1 MPEVTGDGKRYR
13 AEMPDLDPRLVALYD
28 ADNPNGPD
36 HDFYRAVGAE
46 TEARWVVDLGCGT
59 GILTVTLA
67 GSGRSVVG
75 VDPSRTML
83 AAARA
88 RPGAEAV
95 TWLLGDSRVLPPRS
109 ADLAVMTG
117 NVAQH
122 IGDPDWSRTLADLHR
137 ALRRGGTLAF
147 ESRNPAT
154 RAWRAWSAPE
164 RTTRSTADGPLEEWT
179 EAEEVAPGVVE
190 LTAHNHFVAT
200 GEHIVETQALHF
212 RDRATLERDLAAAE
226 FAVTAVYGDWQR
238 GPVTDSSSVLVVL
251 AVAR

>member
-1 MPEVTGDGKRYR
+1 
-13 AEMPDLDPRLVALYD
+13 MPDLDPRLVALYD
-28 ADNPNGPD
+28 ADNPDGPD
-36 HDFYRAVGAE
+36 HDFFRAVAAE
-46 TEARWVVDLGCGT
+46 TGARSVIDLGCGT
-59 GILTVTLA
+59 GLLTVTLA
-67 GSGRSVVG
+67 GTGRSVVG

-95 TWLLGDSRVLPPRS
+95 TWLLGDSSVLPPGS
-109 ADLAVMTG
+109 ADLAVMSG

-137 ALRRGGTLAF
+137 ALRRGGTLVF
-147 ESRNPAT
+147 ESRNPAA

-190 LTAHNHFVAT
+190 LTAYNHFVRT
-200 GEHIVETQALHF
+200 GERIVETQLLHF
-212 RDRATLERDLAAAE
+212 RDRAALERDLGTAG
-226 FAVTAVYGDWQR
+226 FTVTAVHGDWQR
-238 GPVTDSSSVLVVL
+238 GPVTDASAVLVVL